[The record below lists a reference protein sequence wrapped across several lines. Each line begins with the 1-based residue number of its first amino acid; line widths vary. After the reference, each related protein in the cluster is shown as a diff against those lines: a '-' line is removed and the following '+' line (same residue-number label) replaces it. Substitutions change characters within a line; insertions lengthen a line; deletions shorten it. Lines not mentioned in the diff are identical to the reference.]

1 MIKIDKNIPI
11 PHKTS
16 GKPRN
21 EEMHNALKI
30 MEVGDSL
37 EFETDSTSSNGT
49 AYSKFL
55 GALKSTGRRRYNYKF
70 TERLSDD
77 KSKMRLWR
85 IE

>member
-11 PHKTS
+11 PHKTC

-37 EFETDSTSSNGT
+37 EFETDSISSSGT
-49 AYSKFL
+49 PYSKPL